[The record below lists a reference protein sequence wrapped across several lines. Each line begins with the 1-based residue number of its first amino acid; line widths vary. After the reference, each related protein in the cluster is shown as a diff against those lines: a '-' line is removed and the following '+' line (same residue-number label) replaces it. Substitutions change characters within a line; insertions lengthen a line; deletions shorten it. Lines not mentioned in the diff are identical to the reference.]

1 MIHGTP
7 LFLCCAGILAA
18 ASAAAQPAPAVFGNG
33 SEYDCLIEA
42 RQALDIRSPVEGVID
57 KVLVQRGASVRK
69 GQTLAL
75 LSSGPERAALDLARS
90 RATNEGEIKAAQAR
104 VDITKKKMERAE
116 ELVKK
121 NFVSASARDE
131 AEAEFRLAT
140 EQLRA
145 ARENR
150 RLAELEVK
158 RAEEMLAQ
166 REIRSPVTGVVV
178 DVVLRPGEL
187 AASNQKDPIMRL
199 AEIDPLHVEL
209 ILPVSAF
216 GKIKPGQRA
225 TVVPEAPVGGSYS
238 ARVEVID
245 PTFDAA
251 SGTFGVRLL
260 LPNPNRRIPAGLKCK
275 ATF

>member
-1 MIHGTP
+1 MARALT
-7 LFLCCAGILAA
+7 LLVLCLAA
-18 ASAAAQPAPAVFGNG
+18 FAAAAAD
-33 SEYDCLIEA
+33 EYDCLIEA
-42 RQALDIRSPVEGVID
+42 RQSLEIRSSVEGVIEAVHV
-57 KVLVQRGASVRK
+57 KRGATVKK
-69 GQTLAL
+69 GQLVASL
-75 LSSGPERAALDLARS
+75 FSGPERAGLEVARS
-90 RATNEGEIKAAQAR
+90 RATMEGDIKSAEAR
-104 VDITKKKMERAE
+104 LDLTRKKFERNE

>member
-1 MIHGTP
+1 MVRALTP
-7 LFLCCAGILAA
+7 LALCLAA
-18 ASAAAQPAPAVFGNG
+18 FAATAADEF
-33 SEYDCLIEA
+33 DCLIEA
-42 RQALDIRSPVEGVID
+42 RQSLEIRSSVEGVIE
-57 KVLVQRGASVRK
+57 KVHVKRGATVKK
-69 GQTLAL
+69 GQLVASL
-75 LSSGPERAALDLARS
+75 FSGPERAGLEVARS
-90 RATNEGEIKAAQAR
+90 RATMEGDIKSAEAR
-104 VDITKKKMERAE
+104 LDLTRKKFERSE

-121 NFVSASARDE
+121 NFVSANARDE

-166 REIRSPVTGVVV
+166 REIRSPVSGVVV

-216 GKIKPGQRA
+216 GKIKVGQRA
-225 TVVPEAPVGGSYS
+225 MVVPEAPVGGSYS
-238 ARVEVID
+238 ARVEVVD

-275 ATF
+275 AQF